1 VQYPVSIPKPVRRV
15 RLEVLVNGLPL
26 NSSVKLWL
34 NGAQIGSLAMEIP
47 ELTDPGYFHS
57 RSRGDHY
64 TGWRKG
70 AFLLSARQVKKGD
83 NVFQF
88 QGPPN
93 TPLAI
98 RDFLL
103 QIQYAS
109 D

>member
-1 VQYPVSIPKPVRRV
+1 
-15 RLEVLVNGLPL
+15 
-26 NSSVKLWL
+26 
-34 NGAQIGSLAMEIP
+34 
-47 ELTDPGYFHS
+47 
-57 RSRGDHY
+57 
-64 TGWRKG
+64 
-70 AFLLSARQVKKGD
+70 LLSANQIKKGD

-88 QGPPN
+88 QGPLK

>member
-1 VQYPVSIPKPVRRV
+1 
-15 RLEVLVNGLPL
+15 LEVLVDGLPL
-26 NSSVKLWL
+26 SSSVKLWL
-34 NGAQIGSLAMEIP
+34 NGAQIGTLAMEIP

-57 RSRGDHY
+57 RSQGDHY

-70 AFLLSARQVKKGD
+70 VFLLSAHQVKKGD

-88 QGPPN
+88 QGPAN

>member
-1 VQYPVSIPKPVRRV
+1 
-15 RLEVLVNGLPL
+15 
-26 NSSVKLWL
+26 VKLWV
-34 NGAQIGSLAMEIP
+34 NGQRVGSLAMEIP
-47 ELTDPGYFHS
+47 ELGDPGYFHS
-57 RSRGDHY
+57 RTAGDHY

-70 AFLLSARQVKKGD
+70 VFLLTANQIKKGD

-88 QGPPN
+88 QGPGN

-103 QIQYAS
+103 QIQYAA